1 MCVIAIKPI
10 GSINF
15 DEDTLHNCWQAN
27 DDGAGFAWYD
37 EDVDMWRVEKG
48 FLEWKKFWKKYNA
61 MNFSEQDY
69 VVCHFRIGT
78 SGLKDGGN
86 THPFP
91 VVDDFDQM
99 REISGVYRG
108 IAFHNGVVG
117 RGEGNYSDS
126 MVHIKEWLVPLYPH
140 INEPE
145 IPKIIQELMCKG
157 TSKWFITDGRKA
169 YVMGTFVEH
178 PNKQWKFSNTSYE
191 KRNYT
196 HYYSDG
202 YGDYGNGKW
211 SCGSGNTRTQATG
224 WHNGQYGYWVGAT
237 FTAYST
243 ILYDKLNPGSEE
255 WKAVWN
261 ANPLLQPA
269 MLKYSREYEENKKMK
284 NDFTKA
290 SDNRDVVNNTVNWE
304 KYKKRHDSKR
314 TKKGR
319 STYLGA
325 TQENGAIVWAPKSQE
340 HMERAVGQFIIC
352 PVCYEDEYLF
362 DYISHVEVTAKKENK
377 SVSEDERKAASNKTI
392 CYACGALFDDFTG
405 AVINSSFVAPH
416 EKLVKKTETFKHG
429 PMTAA
434 DRQAIID
441 MTDEDLLYNREM

>member
-1 MCVIAIKPI
+1 MCVIAVKPI

-15 DEDTLHNCWQAN
+15 DEETLHNCWQAN

-48 FLEWKKFWKKYNA
+48 FLEWKKFWKKYNV
-61 MNFSEQDY
+61 MQFDEKDY

-91 VVDDFDQM
+91 ITSDMEQM
-99 REISGVYRG
+99 REVSGAYRG

-140 INEPE
+140 ITEPE

-157 TSKWFITDGRKA
+157 TSKWFITDGSKA
-169 YVMGTFVEH
+169 YMFGTFVEH
-178 PNKQWKFSNTSYE
+178 SNKQWKFSNTSYE
-191 KRNYT
+191 RRTYT
-196 HYYSDG
+196 NYYSDG
-202 YGDYGNGKW
+202 YGEYGNGKW
-211 SCGSGNTRTQATG
+211 STGMCTGKYSGS
-224 WHNGQYGYWVGAT
+224 WHNGKYGYWVGAT
-237 FTAYST
+237 FTEYNTA
-243 ILYDKLNPGSEE
+243 IYDRLTPGSEE

-261 ANPLLQPA
+261 ANAHLQPV
-269 MLKYSREYEENKKMK
+269 MLKYSREWEESKKLK

-290 SDNRDVVNNTVNWE
+290 DENRNPINNTVNWE
-304 KYKKRHDSKR
+304 KYKKRHDKKGS
-314 TKKGR
+314 KKGR

-325 TQENGAIVWAPKSQE
+325 TKENGAVVWAPKSQE
-340 HMERAVGQFIIC
+340 NMERAVSQFIIC
-352 PVCYEDEYLF
+352 PLCYEDEYLF
-362 DYISHVEVTAKKENK
+362 DYVSHLEVTAKKENRG
-377 SVSEDERKAASNKTI
+377 VSEEERKAGNNKTL
-392 CYACGALFDDFTG
+392 CYACGALFEDFTG
-405 AVINSSFVAPH
+405 AVIEKNFVTPH
-416 EKLVKKTETFKHG
+416 EHIKKKTETFKHS
-429 PMTAA
+429 PMTAG

-441 MTDEDLLYNREM
+441 MTSEELLYNREM